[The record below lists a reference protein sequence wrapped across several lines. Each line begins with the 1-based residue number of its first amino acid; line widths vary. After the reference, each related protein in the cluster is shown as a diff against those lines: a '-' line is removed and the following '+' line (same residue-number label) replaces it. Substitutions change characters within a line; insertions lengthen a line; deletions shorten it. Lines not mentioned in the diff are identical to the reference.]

1 MMIRTKIIK
10 LAGYGRETKRPVIG
24 YGQRPENGQRA
35 LNSRVDTRG
44 VGQELLGPS
53 YFFISLVLGPLIPL
67 MVRTFLKVYIE
78 IGSYFL
84 FLKEQIKNII
94 IIICLVSTSTRQLQA
109 YIGERGSIGLALLWS
124 REKNLKFASSCASPD
139 FHEVIVKQFFYDDD
153 VFFLFLQKQKLGATL
168 HIYL

>member
-1 MMIRTKIIK
+1 M
-10 LAGYGRETKRPVIG
+10 IG

-35 LNSRVDTRG
+35 LKSRVDTRG

-84 FLKEQIKNII
+84 FLKEQIKDII
-94 IIICLVSTSTRQLQA
+94 IITDDRGMTRL
-109 YIGERGSIGLALLWS
+109 
-124 REKNLKFASSCASPD
+124 
-139 FHEVIVKQFFYDDD
+139 
-153 VFFLFLQKQKLGATL
+153 
-168 HIYL
+168 